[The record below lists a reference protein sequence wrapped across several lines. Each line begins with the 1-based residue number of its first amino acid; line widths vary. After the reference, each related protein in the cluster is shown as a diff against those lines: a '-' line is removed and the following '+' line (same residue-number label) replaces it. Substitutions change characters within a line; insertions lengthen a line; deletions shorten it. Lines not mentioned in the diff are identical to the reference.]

1 MTKKLITGLAAV
13 AAGVVLTAAVGL
25 ATPSLARDVIGGST
39 KTVTKGNGTIKTVT
53 KGTASSGGHTSTTKT
68 TTTTKSDGS
77 STTKSTTKTK

>member
-68 TTTTKSDGS
+68 TTTTKGG
-77 STTKSTTKTK
+77 KKP